1 VLLKEQK
8 ASVEKVEKVAK
19 SECLFGPKSLNLATA
34 ALGSDKSVSDAGK
47 MI

>member
-8 ASVEKVEKVAK
+8 ASVEKVKKVEKVAK

-34 ALGSDKSVSDAGK
+34 AFGK
-47 MI
+47 